1 MKTIIERV
9 TTYTDLGADADKHYS
24 QGADIEIGL
33 TDRVEGGNCISEG
46 AICCDFRSI
55 SSEASFSLELTKSQA
70 IFIADTLKTFS
81 KIVK

>member
-1 MKTIIERV
+1 MKTIIENV
-9 TTYTDLGADADKHYS
+9 TTYTDLGTEADKHYS

-33 TDRVEGGNCISEG
+33 TDRVDGVNCISEG
-46 AICCDFRSI
+46 SICCDFRSV

>member
-1 MKTIIERV
+1 MKTIIESV

-33 TDRVEGGNCISEG
+33 TDRVEGVNCIAEG
-46 AICCDFRSI
+46 VICCDFRSA
-55 SSEASFSLELTKSQA
+55 SSEASFSLELTKAQA
-70 IFIADTLKTFS
+70 IFIADTLKAFS